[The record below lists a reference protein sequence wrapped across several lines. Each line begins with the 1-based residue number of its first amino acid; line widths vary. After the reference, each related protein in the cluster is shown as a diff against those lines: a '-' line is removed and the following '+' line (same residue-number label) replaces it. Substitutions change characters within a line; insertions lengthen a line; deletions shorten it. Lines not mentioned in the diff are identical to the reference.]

1 VGGIVVDQANR
12 ISPRF
17 GRVLMLQLA
26 QFLFAGVAFFA
37 ILSNWGAVILT
48 VFFFAMLFLQGVNPG
63 INRPIVYAVVPPAL
77 RGAAFAVMLSI
88 VESIG
93 WAIYNLLAG
102 FLGQAFGLQPIFLAA
117 LVGVML
123 LNVVVIFALYRT
135 YWPDVQKVQAG
146 LQQQI
151 QQAA

>member
-1 VGGIVVDQANR
+1 M
-12 ISPRF
+12 F
-17 GRVLMLQLA
+17 
-26 QFLFAGVAFFA
+26 
-37 ILSNWGAVILT
+37 
-48 VFFFAMLFLQGVNPG
+48 FLQGVNPG
-63 INRPIVYAVVPPAL
+63 INRPIVYATVPPML

-102 FLGQAFGLQPIFLAA
+102 FLGQKFGLQPVFLWV

-123 LNVVVIFALYRT
+123 VNVAVISILYRT

-146 LQQQI
+146 LQEQL